1 MTPHEQRLK
10 VLADALLIANPDA
23 VVARLRSSDVMYFGG
38 GGALLFATGPDWSD
52 ERLVEAAFDLFMH
65 DESRWP
71 RADGQSRA

>member
-10 VLADALLIANPDA
+10 VLADALLIADTNS
-23 VVARLRSSDVMYFGG
+23 VIARLRSRDVMYFGA

-65 DESRWP
+65 EESRSP
-71 RADGQSRA
+71 RRDEKFRS